1 MCLLVQFLIQVAHIQ
16 LSHWNL
22 AQVLHVVVL
31 VGIDRSFLQVLF
43 VLDAGVLEGCFLNLG
58 IAAIVPLQF
67 L

>member
-1 MCLLVQFLIQVAHIQ
+1 MCFLVQFLVKVTHIQ

-43 VLDAGVLEGCFLNLG
+43 MLDAGVLEGCLLDLG
-58 IAAIVPLQF
+58 ITAVVPL
-67 L
+67 